1 MVLPDLEQ
9 YIKNYVSGS
18 ENPFRAEE
26 FMKQTGLGQLIRPR
40 GMYSLMIESF
50 GNTRHRWM
58 WDFSSLH
65 YELGKVGFQNIR
77 PAQFGDSKDPMFR
90 LVEQKG
96 RWENALAI
104 ECKK

>member
-9 YIKNYVSGS
+9 YIKNYTNSAKIS
-18 ENPFRAEE
+18 TRAEA
-26 FMKQTGLGQLIRPR
+26 FMTQAGLGQSRRPR
-40 GMYSLMIESF
+40 GMHSLLIESF
-50 GNTRHRWM
+50 GNSRHRWM

-65 YELGKVGFQNIR
+65 YELKKIGFQNIR
-77 PAQFGDSKDPMFR
+77 RAQFGDAKDPMFR

-96 RWENALAI
+96 RWENALGI